1 MYVMLCIY
9 VYIYRLYWM
18 IFISSIRCFL
28 SSDLSGLR
36 GATPRALRGVAGGL
50 SRPAAGGATQGVLGT
65 TAGGAGGH
73 WTGILG
79 GKPGEK
85 LVSRPGKWELQGE
98 FSGKLDWGNYPNY
111 PQKMGLWIDVN
122 WIGVT
127 LTRTGEVLVISS
139 NYS

>member
-1 MYVMLCIY
+1 MYVMLCMYIY
-9 VYIYRLYWM
+9 IHAYRLYWM
-18 IFISSIRCFL
+18 IFICSIRCFL
-28 SSDLSGLR
+28 STDPSGLR

-98 FSGKLDWGNYPNY
+98 FSG
-111 PQKMGLWIDVN
+111 N

-127 LTRTGEVLVISS
+127 IPTIPKKWDIG
-139 NYS
+139 